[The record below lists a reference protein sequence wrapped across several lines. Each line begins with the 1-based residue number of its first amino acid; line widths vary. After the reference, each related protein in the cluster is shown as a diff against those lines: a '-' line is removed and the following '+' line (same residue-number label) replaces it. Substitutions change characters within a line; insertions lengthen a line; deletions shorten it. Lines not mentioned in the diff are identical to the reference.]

1 MQSAPSQKGYAEHW
15 NQRRWKNI
23 RTLSET
29 QSKTKVTRTRVTQGI
44 RCHCGIN
51 NRDYYSDFL
60 LKRFT
65 KWHQKKVTVKIMWSY
80 V

>member
-1 MQSAPSQKGYAEHW
+1 MTCVEGMQSAPSQKGYVEHW

-51 NRDYYSDFL
+51 NSTQRL
-60 LKRFT
+60 L
-65 KWHQKKVTVKIMWSY
+65 Q
-80 V
+80 